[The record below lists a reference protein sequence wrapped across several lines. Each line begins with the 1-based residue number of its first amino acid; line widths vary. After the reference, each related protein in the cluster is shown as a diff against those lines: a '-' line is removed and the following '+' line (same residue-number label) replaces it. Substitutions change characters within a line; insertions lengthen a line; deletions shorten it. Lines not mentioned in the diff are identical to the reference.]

1 MLEAPTKERCF
12 ENVIS
17 VGNGSAAAIAIIN
30 VQIEPGPW
38 RGTAPSA
45 HPIKLLRRPPF
56 PPTQRPPIRDSPSLS
71 LKNSQSLYHQ
81 QCHPGALQG
90 AGKGQAAL
98 SEPLC
103 TEVFHRNTKRKCPR
117 RLMSSRTS
125 PTRCIYITTQDLSI
139 LRQKYMHFK
148 L

>member
-1 MLEAPTKERCF
+1 MLEAPTEERRF

-103 TEVFHRNTKRKCPR
+103 TEVFHRNKKENAREGSCHQEPH
-117 RLMSSRTS
+117 LHAA
-125 PTRCIYITTQDLSI
+125 SI
-139 LRQKYMHFK
+139 SLHRPYQPSKKMHFK